1 LQLKSNLKLEC
12 PKDKA
17 FYQHHPILKNVCAH
31 NHIKVDVENFGHG
44 HGIAQAER
52 TQGGWRGICEYMQNL
67 LMKCKCQF
75 LEVGWFWTLIPIF
88 TSLYWNFIAIIS
100 CFNDTLRSH
109 TYISGDDIHCK
120 SQCTLMHQNFT
131 FKTLHNNQSPN
142 HSTS

>member
-1 LQLKSNLKLEC
+1 MSQRQSFLSTPPNPQKCLCSQSHQSGCGKLWSWTWHC
-12 PKDKA
+12 PGR
-17 FYQHHPILKNVCAH
+17 
-31 NHIKVDVENFGHG
+31 ENS
-44 HGIAQAER
+44 R
-52 TQGGWRGICEYMQNL
+52 GGLGICEYMQNL